1 MKIEYIDIQNY
12 RKLKTCR
19 IRLTDKETLLVGANN
34 SGKTSAMDALIF
46 FLDQRGR
53 MATSMQAGKVP
64 SSRKLG
70 AADFTL
76 SNWHQLNKFGLAWAN
91 AEEHGEKI
99 SDWQPLCPT
108 LDIWLTVEKS
118 EIHLVRHLIPT
129 LKWNGELLGIRM
141 VYQPKDLDALKADF
155 LNCFTAAEKLKA
167 LAETNKKAPSADES
181 DESDEQLKKTAENIT
196 KKDLEESEPSN
207 FKFSV
212 WPASMREYLE
222 REVSRAFEIK
232 SYILNPAK
240 AKQDSD
246 GEFNPQLL
254 SEEQLPLDFYPFN
267 GLFKVDIIDATRGF
281 SDPYVA
287 TGSQHGGS
295 NLASQMN
302 HYYNRHLNP
311 TDLPCDEDLEALKS
325 IAYAQHSFDLRLND
339 VFTNPLREIETLG
352 YPGFNDPRIK
362 LSSRVNP
369 IDNLDHEAAILFE
382 IQKTS
387 EDIGMPLLSLS
398 EKYNGLGYKNLI
410 SMVFTMMSFRD
421 QWMRVGKAG
430 LRKPEEDASI
440 EPLHLILIEE
450 PEAHLHAQVQQVFIK
465 KAYDVLRNHPD
476 LNKPTKFS
484 SQLVVSTHSSYLAHE
499 VGFEKLR
506 YFKRK
511 PAKNSYD
518 VPTAE
523 IIDLSCTFGSGKSH
537 EGDLS
542 ETAQF
547 VARYLKT
554 THCDL
559 FFANGIILV
568 EGAAERILMP
578 HFIRNNQNGNNSLD
592 NSYISIL
599 EVGGSHAH
607 RLESLIDILGLPTLV
622 ITDTD
627 ALCPPVI
634 LPGDKDSPKAKSK
647 AIQPKLNKG
656 YKTGSHSIK
665 TWLGGV
671 TDLDTVLSMPE
682 HMKIRGKVRVA
693 FQYGIPLTYKSGDKE
708 TTAYPYTFEDAIAL
722 TNPELFRNVN
732 KPTGMMKQMQT
743 ALNLNT
749 LEECCEEL
757 YKALKYD
764 KAEMA
769 LDLLFCADPTKLTA
783 PAYIQEGLDWLKKA
797 LDDESRDL
805 IPEVAVATNEREAR

>member
-1 MKIEYIDIQNY
+1 MKIEFIDIQNY

-19 IRLTDKETLLVGANN
+19 VRLTDKETLLVGANN

-46 FLDQRGR
+46 FLGQRGR
-53 MATSMQAGKVP
+53 TATSMVADKVP

-70 AADFTL
+70 VADFTL

-91 AEEHGEKI
+91 AEKTGELI

-108 LDIWLTVEKS
+108 LDIWLKVEKS
-118 EIHLVRHLIPT
+118 EIHQVRHLIPT

-141 VYQPKDLDALKADF
+141 IYQPKNLEALKADF
-155 LNCFTAAEKLKA
+155 VNCFIAAEKLKTV
-167 LAETNKKAPSADES
+167 AESNNEKAQDADEP
-181 DESDEQLKKTAENIT
+181 
-196 KKDLEESEPSN
+196 EPSN
-207 FKFSV
+207 FTFSV
-212 WPASMREYLE
+212 WPTSMREYLE
-222 REVSRAFEIK
+222 REVSKAFEIE
-232 SYILNPAK
+232 SYILDPAK
-240 AKQDSD
+240 VNQDSD
-246 GEFNPQLL
+246 GEFQPQSL

-267 GLFKVDIIDATRGF
+267 RLFKVDIIDATRGF

-287 TGSQHGGS
+287 TGSHHGGS

-302 HYYNRHLNP
+302 QYYNRHLNP
-311 TDLPCDEDLEALKS
+311 TDLPCDEDLDALKS
-325 IAYAQHSFDLRLND
+325 IAYAQHSFDEKLND
-339 VFTNPLREIETLG
+339 VFTNPLKEIEMLG
-352 YPGFNDPRIK
+352 YPGFNDPRIR

-382 IQKTS
+382 IQKASKDTG
-387 EDIGMPLLSLS
+387 IPLMSLS

-430 LRKPEEDASI
+430 LRKSEEDVTI

-465 KAYDVLRNHPD
+465 KAYEVLRNHKD
-476 LNKPTKFS
+476 LGKSTKFS

-511 PAKNSYD
+511 PATGSND

-523 IIDLSCTFGSGKSH
+523 IVDLSCTFGSGKSLQR
-537 EGDLS
+537 DLS

-568 EGAAERILMP
+568 EGAAERVLMP
-578 HFIRNNQNGNNSLD
+578 HFIRNNSNANTSLD

-607 RLESLIDILGLPTLV
+607 RLKSLIEILGLPTLI

-627 ALCPPVI
+627 AQCPPLK
-634 LPGDKDSPKAKSK
+634 LPGDEDSSKAKAK
-647 AIQPKLNKG
+647 AIQPKLNQG

-671 TDLDTVLSMPE
+671 DDLDTVLTMPE
-682 HMKIRGKVRVA
+682 NMKVRGKVKVA
-693 FQYGIPLTYKSGDKE
+693 FQYGIPIKFKSGDAE
-708 TTAYPYTFEDAIAL
+708 TVAFPYTFEDAIAL
-722 TNPELFRNVN
+722 TNPELFRNVK
-732 KPTGMMKQMQT
+732 KPTGMMKQMQK
-743 ALNLNT
+743 ALNLST
-749 LEECCEEL
+749 LEQCCESL
-757 YKALKYD
+757 FKALEYD

-769 LDLLFCADPTKLTA
+769 LDLLFCTDPTKLLA
-783 PAYIQEGLDWLKKA
+783 PAYIQEGLDWLKNA
-797 LDDESRDL
+797 LNEASRDL
-805 IPEVAVATNEREAR
+805 VPEITSEQEAG

>member
-53 MATSMQAGKVP
+53 TAASMAAGKSSP
-64 SSRKLG
+64 SRKLG

-76 SNWHQLNKFGLAWAN
+76 SNWHQLNQFGLAWAN
-91 AEEHGEKI
+91 AQKGGETI

-108 LDIWLTVEKS
+108 LDIWLKVEKS
-118 EIHLVRHLIPT
+118 EIHQVRHLIPT
-129 LKWNGELLGIRM
+129 LKWDGGLLGIRM
-141 VYQPKDLDALKADF
+141 IYQPKNLDALKADF
-155 LNCFTAAEKLKA
+155 IARFLAAEQLRITAEENNKKDPDDTAAEL
-167 LAETNKKAPSADES
+167 
-181 DESDEQLKKTAENIT
+181 
-196 KKDLEESEPSN
+196 SN
-207 FKFSV
+207 FAFSV
-212 WPASMREYLE
+212 WPNSMREYLE

-232 SYILNPAK
+232 SYILDPTKLNPEQVVEFCPQVLA
-240 AKQDSD
+240 
-246 GEFNPQLL
+246 GEQP
-254 SEEQLPLDFYPFN
+254 PLDFYPFN

-281 SDPYVA
+281 SDPYV
-287 TGSQHGGS
+287 TSGSQHGGS

-302 HYYNRHLNP
+302 QYYNRHLNP
-311 TDLPCDEDLEALKS
+311 TDLPGNEDLDALKS
-325 IAYAQHSFDLRLND
+325 IAYAKHSFDEKLND
-339 VFTNPLREIETLG
+339 VFTKPLQEIETLG
-352 YPGFNDPRIK
+352 YPGFNDPHIK

-382 IQKTS
+382 IQKASYGTT
-387 EDIGMPLLSLS
+387 GPLMSLS

-430 LRKPEEDASI
+430 LRKPEEDATV

-465 KAYDVLRNHPD
+465 KAYSVLRNHKD
-476 LNKPTKFS
+476 LGSSTKFS

-506 YFKRK
+506 YFKRM
-511 PAKNSYD
+511 PATGVHD
-518 VPTAE
+518 VPTADVV
-523 IIDLSCTFGSGKSH
+523 DLSCTFGSGKSLPK
-537 EGDLS
+537 DVS

-578 HFIRNNQNGNNSLD
+578 HFIRSNPNANTSLD

-599 EVGGSHAH
+599 EVGGAHAH
-607 RLESLIDILGLPTLV
+607 RLRALIEILGLPTLV

-627 ALCPPVI
+627 AQSPPLK
-634 LPGDKDSPKAKSK
+634 LPGDEGRSRAKPKA
-647 AIQPKLNKG
+647 IRPKLAQG

-665 TWLGGV
+665 TWLGGED
-671 TDLDTVLSMPE
+671 DLDTVLNMPE
-682 HMKIRGKVRVA
+682 HKKISGKVRIA
-693 FQYGIPLTYKSGDKE
+693 FQYGIPIKFKSDGE
-708 TTAYPYTFEDAIAL
+708 VVEAFPYTFEDAIAL
-722 TNPELFRNVN
+722 TNPELFRKVE
-732 KPTGMMKQMQT
+732 KPTGMMKQMQD
-743 ALNLNT
+743 ALNLET
-749 LEECCEEL
+749 LEECCEAL
-757 YKALKYD
+757 YRALNYD

-769 LDLLFCADPTKLTA
+769 LDLLFCVDPAELHA
-783 PAYIQEGLDWLKKA
+783 PVYIQEGLEWLKKA
-797 LDDESRDL
+797 LDEASRDL
-805 IPEVAVATNEREAR
+805 TQEVPKVSSEREEE

>member
-19 IRLTDKETLLVGANN
+19 IHLADKETLLVGANN

-46 FLDQRGR
+46 FLDQRGKTT
-53 MATSMQAGKVP
+53 ASAASGKP
-64 SSRKLG
+64 TTSRKLG

-76 SNWHQLNKFGLAWAN
+76 SNWHMLNLFGLAWVN
-91 AEEHGEKI
+91 AQEAGEKI
-99 SDWQPLCPT
+99 IDWQPLCPT
-108 LDIWLTVEKS
+108 LDVWLKVEKS
-118 EIHLVRHLIPT
+118 EIHRVRHLIPT
-129 LKWNGELLGIRM
+129 LKWDGGLLGIRM
-141 VYQPKDLDALKADF
+141 IYQPKNLDVLKADF
-155 LNCFTAAEKLKA
+155 IDCFKAAEQLKA
-167 LAETNKKAPSADES
+167 TAETNS
-181 DESDEQLKKTAENIT
+181 
-196 KKDLEESEPSN
+196 KKDSDGTGAEASS
-207 FKFSV
+207 FTFSV
-212 WPASMREYLE
+212 WPGSMREYLE
-222 REVSRAFEIK
+222 REVSKVFEIK
-232 SYILNPAK
+232 SYILDPAK
-240 AKQDSD
+240 VNPEPN
-246 GEFNPQLL
+246 GEFHPQTLA
-254 SEEQLPLDFYPFN
+254 EEQPPLDFYPFN

-281 SDPYVA
+281 SDPYVS
-287 TGSQHGGS
+287 TGSLHGGS

-302 HYYNRHLNP
+302 QYYNRHLNP
-311 TDLPCDEDLEALKS
+311 TDLPGNEDLDALKS
-325 IAYAQHSFDLRLND
+325 IAYAQHSFDERLND
-339 VFTNPLREIETLG
+339 VFTDQLKEIEGLG
-352 YPGFNDPRIK
+352 YPGFTDPHIR

-387 EDIGMPLLSLS
+387 QETGTSLMSLS

-421 QWMRVGKAG
+421 HWMRVGKAG
-430 LRKPEEDASI
+430 LRKQEEDATV

-465 KAYDVLRNHPD
+465 KAYGVLRNHTD
-476 LNKPTKFS
+476 LGESKKFS

-511 PAKNSYD
+511 PATGSHD
-518 VPTAE
+518 VPTADVV
-523 IIDLSCTFGSGKSH
+523 DLSCTFGRGKSV
-537 EGDLS
+537 EGDIS

-578 HFIRNNQNGNNSLD
+578 HFIRNDPNTDTSLD

-607 RLESLIDILGLPTLV
+607 RLKSLIDILGIPTLV

-627 ALCPPVI
+627 AQCPPVET
-634 LPGDKDSPKAKSK
+634 PEDSGSSRAKPKA
-647 AIQPKLNKG
+647 IRPKLGKG
-656 YKTGSHSIK
+656 YITGSHSIK
-665 TWLGGV
+665 TWLGGED
-671 TDLDTVLSMPE
+671 DLDKVLSMPE
-682 HMKIRGKVRVA
+682 HKKVCGKVRVA
-693 FQYGIPLTYKSGDKE
+693 FQYGIPIKFKPDGDE
-708 TTAYPYTFEDAIAL
+708 ALAYPYTFEDAIAL
-722 TNPELFRNVN
+722 TNPDLFRNVE
-732 KPTGMMKQMQT
+732 KPTGMMRQMQK
-743 ALNLNT
+743 ALKLSS
-749 LEECCEEL
+749 LEECCE
-757 YKALKYD
+757 ALFEALTYD

-769 LDLLFCADPTKLTA
+769 LDLLFCADPGKLIA
-783 PAYIQEGLDWLKKA
+783 PAYIQEGLDWLKQA
-797 LDDESRDL
+797 LDDASKDL
-805 IPEVAVATNEREAR
+805 TPVVIDTTDQQEVK

>member
-19 IRLTDKETLLVGANN
+19 IRLTEEETLLVGANN

-53 MATSMQAGKVP
+53 AAASIASGKSP
-64 SSRKLG
+64 SLRKLG

-76 SNWHQLNKFGLAWAN
+76 SNWHQLNQFGQAWAN
-91 AEEHGEKI
+91 AEEVGEKI

-108 LDIWLTVEKS
+108 LDVWLKVEKN
-118 EIHLVRHLIPT
+118 EVHRVRHLIPT
-129 LKWNGELLGIRM
+129 LKWDGGLLGIRM
-141 VYQPKDLDALKADF
+141 IYQPKDLNALKADF
-155 LNCFTAAEKLKA
+155 IAHFKAAE
-167 LAETNKKAPSADES
+167 
-181 DESDEQLKKTAENIT
+181 QLRITAEKNSE
-196 KKDLEESEPSN
+196 KDLGGSASELSD

-212 WPASMREYLE
+212 WPGSLREYLE

-232 SYILNPAK
+232 SYILDPAK
-240 AKQDSD
+240 LITDQGSK
-246 GEFNPQLL
+246 FLPQVLV
-254 SEEQLPLDFYPFN
+254 EGQLPLDFYPFN

-281 SDPYVA
+281 SDPYVT
-287 TGSQHGGS
+287 TGSQHGAS
-295 NLASQMN
+295 NLASQIN
-302 HYYNRHLNP
+302 QYYNRHLNP
-311 TDLPCDEDLEALKS
+311 TDLPCDEDLDALEA
-325 IAYAQHSFDLRLND
+325 IAYAQHSFDGRLNK
-339 VFTNPLREIETLG
+339 VFNKPLKEIETLG
-352 YPGFNDPRIK
+352 YPGFNDPHIR

-387 EDIGMPLLSLS
+387 HAAGVPLMSLS

-430 LRKPEEDASI
+430 LRKPEEDVFV

-465 KAYDVLRNHPD
+465 KAYSVLRNHDD
-476 LNKPTKFS
+476 LRTSTRFS

-511 PAKNSYD
+511 PATGPHD
-518 VPTAE
+518 VPTADV
-523 IIDLSCTFGSGKSH
+523 IDLSCTFGSSKTRS
-537 EGDLS
+537 DDVLQ
-542 ETAQF
+542 TAQF

-578 HFIRNNQNGNNSLD
+578 HFIRNNPNANTSLD

-599 EVGGSHAH
+599 EVGGAHAH
-607 RLESLIDILGLPTLV
+607 RLRALIDILGIPTLV

-627 ALCPPVI
+627 AQKPPLK
-634 LPGDKDSPKAKSK
+634 LPVDDQKGSSGTKPKA
-647 AIQPKLNKG
+647 IRPEFGKG
-656 YKTGSHSIK
+656 YITGSHTIK
-665 TWLGGV
+665 IWLDVEGG
-671 TDLDTVLSMPE
+671 LDTVLRMPE
-682 HMKIRGKVRVA
+682 HEKIRGKVRIA
-693 FQYGIPLTYKSGDKE
+693 FQYGIPIKFGKE
-708 TTAYPYTFEDAIAL
+708 EEVEAFPYTFEDAIAL
-722 TNPELFRNVN
+722 TNPELFKKVE
-732 KPTGMMKQMQT
+732 KPTGMMKKMQD
-743 ALNLNT
+743 ALNLDT
-749 LEECCEEL
+749 LEQCCEKL
-757 YKALKYD
+757 YLALKDD

-769 LDLLFCADPTKLTA
+769 LDLLYCADPAELVA
-783 PAYIQEGLDWLKKA
+783 PKYIQEGLDWLKKELEVA
-797 LDDESRDL
+797 SRDL
-805 IPEVAVATNEREAR
+805 TPEVPKVTDVWEGE

>member
-1 MKIEYIDIQNY
+1 MKIQYIDIQNY
-12 RKLKTCR
+12 RKLKICR
-19 IRLTDKETLLVGANN
+19 IRLTEEETLLVGANN

-53 MATSMQAGKVP
+53 TAADISSGKSP

-76 SNWHQLNKFGLAWAN
+76 SNWHKLNQFGQAWAN
-91 AEEHGEKI
+91 AEEDGEKI

-108 LDIWLTVEKS
+108 LDVWLKVEKS

-129 LKWNGELLGIRM
+129 LKWDGGLLGIRII
-141 VYQPKDLDALKADF
+141 YQPKNLDALKADF
-155 LNCFTAAEKLKA
+155 IANFRAA
-167 LAETNKKAPSADES
+167 
-181 DESDEQLKKTAENIT
+181 EQLKIMAEKNAE
-196 KKDLEESEPSN
+196 KKPEGSASEPSD

-212 WPASMREYLE
+212 WPGSLHEYLE

-232 SYILNPAK
+232 SYILDPAK
-240 AKQDSD
+240 LTTDPES
-246 GEFNPQLL
+246 EFRPQALA
-254 SEEQLPLDFYPFN
+254 EEQLPLDFYPFN

-295 NLASQMN
+295 NLAGQMN

-311 TDLPCDEDLEALKS
+311 TDLPCNEDLDALKS
-325 IAYAQHSFDLRLND
+325 IAYAQHSFDERLNE
-339 VFTNPLREIETLG
+339 VFTKPLQEIETLG
-352 YPGFNDPRIK
+352 YPGFSDPHIK

-382 IQKTS
+382 IQKASHATG
-387 EDIGMPLLSLS
+387 IPLMSLS

-430 LRKPEEDASI
+430 LRKPEEDVFV

-465 KAYDVLRNHPD
+465 KAYSVLRNHDD
-476 LNKPTKFS
+476 LRTSAQFS

-511 PAKNSYD
+511 PAAGPHD
-518 VPTAE
+518 VPTADV
-523 IIDLSCTFGSGKSH
+523 IDLSCTFGSGKSLP
-537 EGDLS
+537 DDVS
-542 ETAQF
+542 QTAQF

-578 HFIRNNQNGNNSLD
+578 HFIRNNPNANTSLD

-599 EVGGSHAH
+599 EVGGAHAH
-607 RLESLIDILGLPTLV
+607 RLRALIDILGLPTLI

-627 ALCPPVI
+627 AQNPPLK
-634 LPGDKDSPKAKSK
+634 LPGDDQNSSSGAKPKA
-647 AIQPKLNKG
+647 IRPELGKG
-656 YKTGSHSIK
+656 YITGSHTIK
-665 TWLGGV
+665 IWLGIEGK
-671 TDLDTVLSMPE
+671 LDTVLKMPKHE
-682 HMKIRGKVRVA
+682 KIRGKVMIA
-693 FQYGIPLTYKSGDKE
+693 FQYGIRIKVGKDE
-708 TTAYPYTFEDAIAL
+708 EAEAFPYTFEDAIAL
-722 TNPELFRNVN
+722 TNSELFKKVE
-732 KPTGMMKQMQT
+732 KPTGMMRKMQD
-743 ALNLNT
+743 ALNHDT
-749 LEECCEEL
+749 LEQCCEKL
-757 YKALKYD
+757 YLALKDD

-769 LDLLFCADPTKLTA
+769 LDLLYCADPAELTA
-783 PAYIQEGLDWLKKA
+783 PTYIQEGLDWLKIELEVA
-797 LDDESRDL
+797 SRDL
-805 IPEVAVATNEREAR
+805 TPEVPKVTDVREGE

>member
-19 IRLTDKETLLVGANN
+19 IRLTEKETLLVGANN

-46 FLDQRGR
+46 FLDQRGKTT
-53 MATSMQAGKVP
+53 ASIAAGKSP

-76 SNWHQLNKFGLAWAN
+76 SNWHQLNQFGLAWAN
-91 AEEHGEKI
+91 AEPAGETI

-108 LDIWLTVEKS
+108 LDIWLKVERN
-118 EIHLVRHLIPT
+118 EIHRVRHLIPT
-129 LKWNGELLGIRM
+129 LKWDGGLLGIRM
-141 VYQPKDLDALKADF
+141 IYQPKNLDVLKADF
-155 LNCFTAAEKLKA
+155 VDRFNAAE
-167 LAETNKKAPSADES
+167 
-181 DESDEQLKKTAENIT
+181 QLRITAEENS
-196 KKDLEESEPSN
+196 KKDPDGSTFGPSN
-207 FKFSV
+207 FSFSI
-212 WPASMREYLE
+212 WPGTMREYLE
-222 REVSRAFEIK
+222 REVSRTFEIK
-232 SYILNPAK
+232 SYILDPEKFNLE
-240 AKQDSD
+240 QV
-246 GEFNPQLL
+246 GEFCPQALA
-254 SEEQLPLDFYPFN
+254 EEQQPLDFYPFN

-281 SDPYVA
+281 SDPYVI

-295 NLASQMN
+295 NLAGQMN
-302 HYYNRHLNP
+302 QYYNRHLNP
-311 TDLPCDEDLEALKS
+311 TDLPGNEDLDALKS
-325 IAYAQHSFDLRLND
+325 IAYAQHSFDERLND
-339 VFTNPLREIETLG
+339 VFTKPLQEIETLG
-352 YPGFNDPRIK
+352 YPGFTDPHIK

-387 EDIGMPLLSLS
+387 HPTGGALMSLS

-430 LRKPEEDASI
+430 LRRSEEDASV

-465 KAYDVLRNHPD
+465 KAYSVLRNHKD
-476 LNKPTKFS
+476 LGTSAKFT

-511 PAKNSYD
+511 PATCPHD
-518 VPTAE
+518 VPTADVV
-523 IIDLSCTFGSGKSH
+523 DLSCTFGSGKSIQ
-537 EGDLS
+537 DDVS

-578 HFIRNNQNGNNSLD
+578 HFIRNNPNANTSLD

-607 RLESLIDILGLPTLV
+607 RLKSLIEKLGLPTLV
-622 ITDTD
+622 VTDTD
-627 ALCPPVI
+627 AQIPPLK
-634 LPGDKDSPKAKSK
+634 LPGDEGRSRAKPKA
-647 AIQPKLNKG
+647 IRPKLGEG

-665 TWLGGV
+665 TWLGGEG
-671 TDLDTVLSMPE
+671 DLDTVLSMPE
-682 HMKIRGKVRVA
+682 HKKIRGKVRIA
-693 FQYGIPLTYKSGDKE
+693 FQYGIPIKFKSDSEEVK
-708 TTAYPYTFEDAIAL
+708 AFPYTFEDAIVL
-722 TNPELFRNVN
+722 TNPELFRKVE
-732 KPTGMMKQMQT
+732 KPTGMMKQMQH
-743 ALNLNT
+743 ALNLDT
-749 LEECCEEL
+749 LEECCEAL
-757 YKALKYD
+757 YKALNYD

-769 LDLLFCADPTKLTA
+769 LDLLFCADPTEFHA
-783 PAYIQEGLDWLKKA
+783 PTYIQEGLEWLKKELEEA
-797 LDDESRDL
+797 SRDL
-805 IPEVAVATNEREAR
+805 IPEVPEVINEQEAE

>member
-19 IRLTDKETLLVGANN
+19 ISLTNKETLLVGANN

-53 MATSMQAGKVP
+53 TAGSMESGQVP
-64 SSRKLG
+64 SSRKIG

-91 AEEHGEKI
+91 AEEIGEKI

-108 LDIWLTVEKS
+108 LDIWLHVEKS
-118 EIHLVRHLIPT
+118 EIHQVRHLIPT

-141 VYQPKDLDALKADF
+141 IYQPKNLEALKADF
-155 LNCFTAAEKLKA
+155 LKCFSAAEKLKA
-167 LAETNKKAPSADES
+167 LAENNNKKGSDADEKLKTTREINNIKDADES
-181 DESDEQLKKTAENIT
+181 ESRKFN
-196 KKDLEESEPSN
+196 
-207 FKFSV
+207 FSV

-222 REVSRAFEIK
+222 KEVSRSFEIK
-232 SYILNPAK
+232 SYILDPTKVN
-240 AKQDSD
+240 QGSDSA
-246 GEFNPQLL
+246 FQPQEL

-287 TGSQHGGS
+287 TSSHHGGS

-302 HYYNRHLNP
+302 KYYNRHLNP
-311 TDLPCDEDLEALKS
+311 TDLPCNEDLEALKS
-325 IAYAQHSFDLRLND
+325 IAYAQHSFDQRLNE
-339 VFTNPLREIETLG
+339 VFNIPLKEIEGLG
-352 YPGFNDPRIK
+352 YPGFSDPHIR

-369 IDNLDHEAAILFE
+369 IDSLDHEAAILFE
-382 IQKTS
+382 IQGVS
-387 EDIGMPLLSLS
+387 NASGIPLMSLS

-421 QWMRVGKAG
+421 QWMRVGKAA
-430 LRKPEEDASI
+430 LRKPEEEASV

-465 KAYDVLRNHPD
+465 KAYEVLRNHKD
-476 LNKPTKFS
+476 LGKLNKFS

-511 PAKNSYD
+511 PAADSLE

-523 IIDLSCTFGSGKSH
+523 VVDLSRTFGSGKNPEKH
-537 EGDLS
+537 LS
-542 ETAQF
+542 ETAKF

-568 EGAAERILMP
+568 EGAAERMLLP
-578 HFIRNNQNGNNSLD
+578 HFIRNKPNSDTSLD

-599 EVGGSHAH
+599 EVGGAHAH
-607 RLESLIDILGLPTLV
+607 RLKSLVELLGIPTLV

-627 ALCPPVI
+627 ALNPP
-634 LPGDKDSPKAKSK
+634 PKPKSGKPSKARPKA
-647 AIQPKLNKG
+647 ARPKLGSG
-656 YKTGSHSIK
+656 YITGSHSLK
-665 TWLGGV
+665 KWLGSV
-671 TDLDTVLSMPE
+671 EDLDTVLNLSE
-682 HMKIRGKVRVA
+682 QEKIIGKVRFA
-693 FQYGIPLTYKSGDKE
+693 FQCGIPIKFKTDGEDAV
-708 TTAYPYTFEDAIAL
+708 AYPYTFEDAIAL
-722 TNPELFRNVN
+722 TNPELFRNLKN
-732 KPTGMMKQMQT
+732 STGMMKKMQN
-743 ALNLNT
+743 ALNLKT
-749 LEECCEEL
+749 LEQCCDAL
-757 YKALKYD
+757 YTALD
-764 KAEMA
+764 DNKAEMA
-769 LDLLFCADPTKLTA
+769 LDLLFCADPADITA
-783 PAYIQEGLDWLKKA
+783 PKYIQEGLDWLNGELEMA
-797 LDDESRDL
+797 SHDL
-805 IPEVAVATNEREAR
+805 RLEVPVTTSAREAE

>member
-19 IRLTDKETLLVGANN
+19 IHLAEKETLLVGANN

-46 FLDQRGR
+46 FLDQRGKTP
-53 MATSMQAGKVP
+53 ASITSGKSL

-76 SNWHQLNKFGLAWAN
+76 SNWHQLNQFGKAWAN
-91 AEEHGEKI
+91 AEEAGETI

-108 LDIWLTVEKS
+108 LDIWLKVEKS
-118 EIHLVRHLIPT
+118 EIHRVRHLIPT
-129 LKWNGELLGIRM
+129 LKWDGGLLGIRM
-141 VYQPKDLDALKADF
+141 IYQPKNLEALKADF
-155 LNCFTAAEKLKA
+155 IDRFKAAEKLRI
-167 LAETNKKAPSADES
+167 
-181 DESDEQLKKTAENIT
+181 TAENND
-196 KKDLEESEPSN
+196 KKPHDPDKSEPRN
-207 FKFSV
+207 FTFSI
-212 WPASMREYLE
+212 WPGSMREYLE

-232 SYILNPAK
+232 SYILDPAK
-240 AKQDSD
+240 VNLSSD
-246 GEFNPQLL
+246 NKFRPQELA
-254 SEEQLPLDFYPFN
+254 EEQLPLDFYPFK

-281 SDPYVA
+281 SDPYVS

-295 NLASQMN
+295 NLSSQMN
-302 HYYNRHLNP
+302 QYYNRHLNP
-311 TDLPCDEDLEALKS
+311 TDLPGDEDLDALKS
-325 IAYAQHSFDLRLND
+325 IAYAQHSFDERLND
-339 VFTNPLREIETLG
+339 VFTNQLKEIEGLG
-352 YPGFNDPRIK
+352 YPGFTDPHIK

-369 IDNLDHEAAILFE
+369 IDNLDHEASILFE
-382 IQKTS
+382 IQKASQDT
-387 EDIGMPLLSLS
+387 GVPLMSLS
-398 EKYNGLGYKNLI
+398 ERYNGLGYKNLI

-421 QWMRVGKAG
+421 QWMRVGKAR
-430 LRKPEEDASI
+430 LRMPEEDATV

-465 KAYDVLRNHPD
+465 KAYGVLRNHKD
-476 LNKPTKFS
+476 LGESAKFS

-511 PAKNSYD
+511 PATGSQD
-518 VPTAE
+518 VPTADV
-523 IIDLSCTFGSGKSH
+523 IDLSCTFGSGKNLQEDIS
-537 EGDLS
+537 D
-542 ETAQF
+542 TAKF

-578 HFIRNNQNGNNSLD
+578 HFIRNNPNANSSLD

-607 RLESLIDILGLPTLV
+607 RLESMIEVLGLPTLV

-627 ALCPPVI
+627 AQCPPI
-634 LPGDKDSPKAKSK
+634 KLPEDEGSANAKPRS
-647 AIQPKLNKG
+647 IRPKLNQG

-671 TDLDTVLSMPE
+671 DDLDTVLSMPE
-682 HMKIRGKVRVA
+682 HKKIRGKVRVA
-693 FQYGIPLTYKSGDKE
+693 FQHGIPITFKTGEAE
-708 TTAYPYTFEDAIAL
+708 TKAYPYTFEDAIAL
-722 TNPELFRNVN
+722 TNPELFRNLK

-743 ALNLNT
+743 ALNLGT
-749 LEECCEEL
+749 LELCCEAL

-769 LDLLFCADPTKLTA
+769 LDLLFCTDPTELVA
-783 PAYIQEGLDWLKKA
+783 PAYIQEGLEWLKQA
-797 LDDESRDL
+797 LDDASRDL
-805 IPEVAVATNEREAR
+805 TPEVPETTVEQEAE

>member
-12 RKLKTCR
+12 RKLKNCR
-19 IRLTDKETLLVGANN
+19 IRLTEEETLLVGANN

-53 MATSMQAGKVP
+53 TASSMVSGKSQ

-91 AEEHGEKI
+91 AEQVGETI

-108 LDIWLTVEKS
+108 LDIWLKVEKS
-118 EIHLVRHLIPT
+118 EIHRVRHLIPT
-129 LKWNGELLGIRM
+129 LKWDGGLLGIRM
-141 VYQPKDLDALKADF
+141 IYQPKNLDIFKADF
-155 LNCFTAAEKLKA
+155 IDRFKAAEKLKI
-167 LAETNKKAPSADES
+167 
-181 DESDEQLKKTAENIT
+181 TAEENGE
-196 KKDLEESEPSN
+196 KDPDVSTSEPRN
-207 FKFSV
+207 FTFSV
-212 WPASMREYLE
+212 WPGSMREYLE

-232 SYILNPAK
+232 SYILDPAK
-240 AKQDSD
+240 LNPDTVS
-246 GEFNPQLL
+246 EFRPQVLA
-254 SEEQLPLDFYPFN
+254 EEELPLDFYPFN

-281 SDPYVA
+281 SDPYVGA
-287 TGSQHGGS
+287 RSQHGGS
-295 NLASQMN
+295 NLAGQMN
-302 HYYNRHLNP
+302 QYYNRHLNP
-311 TDLPCDEDLEALKS
+311 TELPCDEDLNALKS
-325 IAYAQHSFDLRLND
+325 IAYAQHSFDERLND
-339 VFTNPLREIETLG
+339 VFTKPLQEIETLG
-352 YPGFNDPRIK
+352 YPGFNDPHIK

-382 IQKTS
+382 IQKANDAT
-387 EDIGMPLLSLS
+387 GGPLMSLS

-430 LRKPEEDASI
+430 LRKSEEDAI
-440 EPLHLILIEE
+440 VEPLHLILIEE

-465 KAYDVLRNHPD
+465 KAYSVLRNHKD
-476 LNKPTKFS
+476 LGTSTKFS

-511 PAKNSYD
+511 PAIGPHN
-518 VPTAE
+518 VPTTDVV
-523 IIDLSCTFGSGKSH
+523 DLSCTFGSGKSLP
-537 EGDLS
+537 EDVS

-578 HFIRNNQNGNNSLD
+578 HFIRNNPNANTSLD

-599 EVGGSHAH
+599 EVGGAHAH
-607 RLESLIDILGLPTLV
+607 RLKALVEILELPTLV

-627 ALCPPVI
+627 AQSSPMI
-634 LPGDKDSPKAKSK
+634 SQGDEGHSRARPKA
-647 AIQPKLNKG
+647 IRPKLGEG

-665 TWLGGV
+665 TWLKGED
-671 TDLDTVLSMPE
+671 DLDRVFNMRE
-682 HMKIRGKVRVA
+682 HEKVSGKVRIA
-693 FQYGIPLTYKSGDKE
+693 FQYGIPIKFKSDDE
-708 TTAYPYTFEDAIAL
+708 EVTAFPYTFEDAIAL
-722 TNPELFRNVN
+722 TNPELFRKVE
-732 KPTGMMKQMQT
+732 KPTGMMKQMQD
-743 ALNLNT
+743 ALKLDT
-749 LEECCEEL
+749 LEECCEAL
-757 YKALKYD
+757 YRALNYD

-769 LDLLFCADPTKLTA
+769 LDLLFCTDPAELHA
-783 PAYIQEGLDWLKKA
+783 PAYIQEGLEWLKKA
-797 LDDESRDL
+797 LDEASRDL
-805 IPEVAVATNEREAR
+805 TPEVNNELEAE